1 MPDNSAHDCEPR
13 VIRFPEASR
22 ERPQPAPQTGEPVRD
37 LRSFAHI
44 GDTDDYP
51 QRMKSNFAAGMIV
64 LLLIAGGLWIA
75 DSLARMQ
82 KDQDCVLSG
91 RRGCSPVEV
100 PLAPR

>member
-1 MPDNSAHDCEPR
+1 MPDSSSFDSER
-13 VIRFPEASR
+13 GVIRFPEPSR
-22 ERPQPAPQTGEPVRD
+22 ESPQPAPQSGEPVRD
-37 LRSFAHI
+37 LRSFAQT

-75 DSLARMQ
+75 DSLAKMQ

-91 RRGCSPVEV
+91 RRGCSPVDV